1 MSFSECLY
9 LQGVIRKEPNEAHMS
24 GLHRD
29 KTPTYEKEASRRVR
43 KATPGGEGPPVRG
56 QGARPDPW
64 GTRPGQELIMA
75 QLVDYAS
82 TAFEDQ
88 SKPVD

>member
-1 MSFSECLY
+1 MSFGECLF
-9 LQGVIRKEPNEAHMS
+9 LQGDIRKEPKEAHMS

-43 KATPGGEGPPVRG
+43 KATPRRGGPTCQR
-56 QGARPDPW
+56 QGAH
-64 GTRPGQELIMA
+64 PGQEPIMA
-75 QLVDYAS
+75 QLMDHAS

-88 SKPVD
+88 SKPVE